1 MIKVGLAT
9 TNDPA
14 NLDNKN
20 IIAFTELAQ
29 KNGCEVVMSLKRQR
43 RLPTDLKIVI

>member
-29 KNGCEVVMSLKRQR
+29 KTAVKL
-43 RLPTDLKIVI
+43 